1 MPQVD
6 CGFGNSGAQ
15 GSKLLV
21 DLGPTIQV
29 NIGFDPDY
37 IPASDP
43 PIVPVPGVTG
53 IHALVD
59 TGATE
64 SCIDNLL
71 AAQLGL
77 PVVDRRPV
85 SGIHG
90 SHETNMY
97 LAQIH
102 VPTLEVT
109 VYGEFVGVDLQ
120 AGGQDH
126 SALMGRT
133 FLRNFQMTY
142 DGRTGSVVIST

>member
-15 GSKLLV
+15 GSELLV
-21 DLGPTIQV
+21 SLGPTIQV

-37 IPASDP
+37 IPALDP
-43 PIVPVPGVTG
+43 PMVPVPGVTS

-59 TGATE
+59 TGATI

-85 SGIHG
+85 WGVHG
-90 SHETNMY
+90 SHETNTY
-97 LAQIH
+97 LAQIY
-102 VPTLEVT
+102 VPALEVT

-120 AGGQDH
+120 AGGQVH